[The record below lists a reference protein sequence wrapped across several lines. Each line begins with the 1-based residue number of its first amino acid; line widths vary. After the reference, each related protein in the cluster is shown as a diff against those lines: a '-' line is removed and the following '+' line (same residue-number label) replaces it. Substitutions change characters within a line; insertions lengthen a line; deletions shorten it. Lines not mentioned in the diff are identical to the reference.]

1 MKHSAQEGSAPDT
14 LDTKITIPITAV
26 IDREFKRRGVFPE
39 LRLEMATKVI
49 NGATGK
55 HLVSLERAR
64 EIADLVNSRHDKVK
78 QSIERLAERAV
89 IQLPPMGEVKNHL
102 GQTVQEYNLCKR
114 DSLIVVAQ
122 LCPEFTAVIV
132 DRWQELEAQMQAP
145 ALNPANWSRMQLI
158 ELAMQAEQERLVLAE
173 KIEEML
179 PKANGFDLIAGIDGS
194 LCMTDAAKEL
204 QIKPKQLITWL
215 SCNEWIYK
223 RAGSATWIGYH
234 DKIQQGLIE
243 MKAAIYQNSAGE
255 DCQRPQVRITG
266 KGLAK
271 LAKQFATDING

>member
-1 MKHSAQEGSAPDT
+1 MSS
-14 LDTKITIPITAV
+14 
-26 IDREFKRRGVFPE
+26 
-39 LRLEMATKVI
+39 
-49 NGATGK
+49 
-55 HLVSLERAR
+55 R
-64 EIADLVNSRHDKVK
+64 EIAELVNQRHDNVK
-78 QSIERLAERAV
+78 RTIETLGTKGVISHPQIEEFGRVGFEIAPFETAGGQQQREIAVLNEQQSTLILTYMRNSDIVRRFKKSLVKAFYELHGQRQADYASLSTMQILQIAMQSEKERLA
-89 IQLPPMGEVKNHL
+89 
-102 GQTVQEYNLCKR
+102 
-114 DSLIVVAQ
+114 
-122 LCPEFTAVIV
+122 
-132 DRWQELEAQMQAP
+132 
-145 ALNPANWSRMQLI
+145 
-158 ELAMQAEQERLVLAE
+158 LAE

-179 PKANGFDLIAGIDGS
+179 PKANGYDLIAGIDGS